1 MFRTFPLSP
10 EEPPVGPESAVAPA
24 EEPLLLF
31 CSAAAAAAA
40 EDDDEEPPRPMEA
53 LLTRRIALALCFRSR
68 SCPVVKLELRSF
80 FELDLLRLPVEADA
94 ADWSRESES
103 RFFTR
108 VVSESRF
115 AFGSGELL
123 TTDGG
128 LTTVGEPPPPPLET
142 GIEELRLFSR
152 DVSRRQL

>member
-1 MFRTFPLSP
+1 MFRTLPFSPEPLDPLSVVPPP
-10 EEPPVGPESAVAPA
+10 EGPLL
-24 EEPLLLF
+24 LLLF
-31 CSAAAAAAA
+31 CSPAPA
-40 EDDDEEPPRPMEA
+40 DDDPRPMEA

-68 SCPVVKLELRSF
+68 NCPVVKLELKSF
-80 FELDLLRLPVEADA
+80 FELDLLRLPVEAEA
-94 ADWSRESES
+94 PDWNRESES

-123 TTDGG
+123 TTVAMVAFS
-128 LTTVGEPPPPPLET
+128 TVGEPAPFET